1 MSIELSPELEDFVQK
16 RVTSGDYGSEAEVI
30 RAAFELLEERE
41 QLLREIDIG
50 ISQLDAGD
58 STEYDANSQE
68 RFLADIR
75 DETDRLRSINHVL

>member
-30 RAAFELLEERE
+30 RAAFGLLEERE

-50 ISQLDAGD
+50 IRQLDTGE
-58 STEYDANSQE
+58 STEYDAHSLE
-68 RFLADIR
+68 RFVADIR
-75 DETDRLRSINHVL
+75 EEADRLRSIHHIL